1 MTTLVTGASGAL
13 GRRVVPMLSGAPIV
27 PLDGTSAVPT
37 HADRLVHLAAGD
49 HDTLARR
56 RMSALEVTEGALAAA
71 SAAGVN
77 HLVVLSSAM
86 VYGAWPN
93 NSVPLTEDA
102 PLRPDVGF
110 AFATQLAMVEQ
121 MADAW
126 RVAVP
131 GRTVGVLRPALAV
144 AAEGTTSVVRA
155 LVAGLGTRLDE
166 DDPPSQFLHLDDLA
180 AAVVLAHD
188 EQLDGVFNVAPDGWV
203 PGDTVRALAGRP
215 PRLRLPSWLADPVAD
230 LRWRFQ
236 RGPIP
241 PGLRSYARHPWP
253 VANDR
258 LRAAGWT
265 PTTTNEQAYVEATEP
280 KWWTMLTPKRK
291 QELSLGAMGLLSAGL
306 AAALV
311 AAIRRARSRL
321 RS

>member
-1 MTTLVTGASGAL
+1 MTTLLTGATSVL
-13 GRRVVPMLSGAPIV
+13 GRRVAARLGDEAIIPM
-27 PLDGTSAVPT
+27 GTGSEAAGP
-37 HADRLVHLAAGD
+37 ADRLVHLAAGD
-49 HDTLARR
+49 HDALAAR
-56 RMSALEVTEGALAAA
+56 RMSAVDVTERALRAA
-71 SAAGVN
+71 SDAGVT
-77 HLVVLSSAM
+77 HLVLLSSAM

-93 NSVPLTEDA
+93 NAVPLTEDA

-126 RVAVP
+126 RLEAP
-131 GRTVGVLRPALAV
+131 GRSVGVLRPALAV
-144 AAEGTTSVVRA
+144 AAEGTPSVVRA

-180 AAVVLAHD
+180 SAVALAHD
-188 EQLDGVFNVAPDGWV
+188 ERLDGVYNVAPDGWV

-215 PRLRLPSWLADPVAD
+215 PRLRLPSWMVEPVAD

-241 PGLRSYARHPWP
+241 PGLRSYARYPWP

-258 LRAAGWT
+258 LRAAGWA

-291 QELSLGAMGLLSAGL
+291 QELSLSAMGL
-306 AAALV
+306 AAAGLSATLV
-311 AAIRRARSRL
+311 LAIRRARSRL

>member
-1 MTTLVTGASGAL
+1 MTTLLTGASSGL
-13 GRRVVPMLSGAPIV
+13 GRRVEALLAGSAILR
-27 PLDGTSAVPT
+27 LDGEDTLDDQ
-37 HADRLVHLAAGD
+37 ADRLVHLAAGD
-49 HDTLARR
+49 HDALASR
-56 RMSALEVTEGALAAA
+56 RMNAVDVTERVLGVA
-71 SAAGVN
+71 SSVGVD
-77 HLVVLSSAM
+77 HVVLLSSAM

-93 NSVPLTEDA
+93 NPVPLTEDA
-102 PLRPDVGF
+102 PLRPDLGF

-121 MADAW
+121 MADEW
-126 RVAVP
+126 RVAEP
-131 GRTVGVLRPALAV
+131 GRTVSVLRPALSV
-144 AAEGTTSVVRA
+144 AAEGTSSVVRA

-188 EQLDGVFNVAPDGWV
+188 RRLDGAFNVAPNGWI
-203 PGDTVRALAGRP
+203 PGETVRALAGRP
-215 PRLRLPSWLADPVAD
+215 PRLRLPSWMVEPVAD

-258 LRAAGWT
+258 LVAAGWK
-265 PTTTNEQAYVEATEP
+265 PATTNEQAYVEATEP

-291 QELSLGAMGLLSAGL
+291 QELSLGAMGLS
-306 AAALV
+306 AAALSLTAV
-311 AAIRRARSRL
+311 GLIRRTRSRL